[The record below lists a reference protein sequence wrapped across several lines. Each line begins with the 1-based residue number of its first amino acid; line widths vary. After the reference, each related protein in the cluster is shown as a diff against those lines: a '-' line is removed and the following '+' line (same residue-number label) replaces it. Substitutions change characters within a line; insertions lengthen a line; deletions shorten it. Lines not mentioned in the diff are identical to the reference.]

1 MTARPKIL
9 IVEDDEDFR
18 RSLNLRLR
26 AQNYDTAFAGDAFAA
41 ISAAAREQPNLILL
55 DLGLPAGDGFIVM
68 ERLQKNPAL
77 ACIPVIVIT
86 CREPWKNRD
95 RSLKAGACAFF
106 QKPPDNYELMDAI
119 RNILA
124 MQGNGQDAN
133 GKTPIT
139 EQATSSV

>member
-26 AQNYDTAFAGDAFAA
+26 AQNYDTAFADDAFAA
-41 ISAAAREQPNLILL
+41 ITAAAREQPNLILL
-55 DLGLPAGDGFIVM
+55 DLGLPAGDGFVVM

-77 ACIPVIVIT
+77 ACIPLIVIT

-133 GKTPIT
+133 GTTPIT
-139 EQATSSV
+139 EQATTLV

>member
-1 MTARPKIL
+1 MGRAKIL

-41 ISAAAREQPNLILL
+41 IVAARERPNLILL
-55 DLGLPAGDGFIVM
+55 DLGLPAGDGFVVM
-68 ERLQKNPAL
+68 ERLQKNPDM

-95 RSLKAGACAFF
+95 RALKAGACAFF

-124 MQGNGQDAN
+124 SQGNGHDPN
-133 GKTPIT
+133 GTTPTT
-139 EQATSSV
+139 EQATTIV